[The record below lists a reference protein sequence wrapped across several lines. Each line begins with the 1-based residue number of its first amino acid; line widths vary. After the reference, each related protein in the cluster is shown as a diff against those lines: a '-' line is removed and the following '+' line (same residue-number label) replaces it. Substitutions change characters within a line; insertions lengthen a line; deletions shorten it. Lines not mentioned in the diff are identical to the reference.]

1 MSLLYG
7 SLSLLICN
15 YSYEDY
21 LTHHQLGPRDRI
33 GPYLYPFDNEDDEP
47 NISSSDVEVQLF
59 AVLPF
64 TVSLT

>member
-1 MSLLYG
+1 MSLLNG
-7 SLSLLICN
+7 SLFLLVCN
-15 YSYEDY
+15 YRCEDY
-21 LTHHQLGPRDRI
+21 LTYHQLGPKDRI

-47 NISSSDVEVQLF
+47 NISSSDIEVQLF